1 MHDECPAIILSMLLP
16 PHDFRKPA
24 SLEECLQLLDVNSA
38 ATKLT
43 AGGTD
48 VTFNMRGKLFEPE
61 VLLSIR
67 DLPELQGVT
76 VLEDGT
82 LRIGAGNR
90 LTDLERD
97 PLIAQQLPALLPAL
111 RAVASRHVR
120 NMATLGGN
128 LCLDTRCWYT
138 NQTAEWREAKGGCL
152 KTGVEACHAIP
163 GSDVCVALNASDTA
177 PMLIALDAAVTLQSA
192 TGSREV
198 ALRDFYTSDGIEHT
212 VRRPGEIMTAVTV
225 PPCSD
230 RTVYLKETARKGNDF
245 SYGVIAARA
254 AGHGEQA
261 QDLRLVIGSLGTRPL
276 ILDVPAKLIMEQGLT
291 DTGIAAAVDATRD
304 ELGILTN
311 LYTPAIYK
319 SKLGRMLVRLALEGL
334 RTQ

>member
-1 MHDECPAIILSMLLP
+1 MLLP

-24 SLEECLQLLDVNSA
+24 SLAEGLELLA
-38 ATKLT
+38 ANTTGTKLA

-48 VTFNMRGKLFEPE
+48 VTFNMRGKLFQPD

-67 DLPELQGVT
+67 DLPELKGVT
-76 VLEDGT
+76 LLEDGA

-90 LTDLERD
+90 LTDLESD
-97 PLIAQQLPALLPAL
+97 QFIVEHLPALVPAL

-138 NQTAEWREAKGGCL
+138 NQTAEWRQAKGDCL
-152 KTGVEACHAIP
+152 KTGEPVCHAIKS
-163 GSDVCVALNASDTA
+163 SDICVALNASDTA
-177 PMLIALDAAVTLQSA
+177 PMLIALDAVVTLQS
-192 TGSREV
+192 SSSMRDIP
-198 ALRDFYTSDGIEHT
+198 LKDFYTSDGIAHT
-212 VRRPGEIMTAVTV
+212 VRAANEIMIAVTV
-225 PPCSD
+225 PPCTD

-254 AGHGEQA
+254 NGQSEQA
-261 QDLRLVIGSLGTRPL
+261 DEVRLVIGSLGTKPIVL
-276 ILDVPAKLIMEQGLT
+276 AAPATIAAQQGLS
-291 DTGIAAAVDATRD
+291 DAGIAAAVAATRE
-304 ELGILTN
+304 ELGVLTN

-334 RTQ
+334 RQL